1 MTSLFINRYRRESIR
16 RKGFDYSLPGSY
28 YFTICTYNRDHL
40 FGSIRI
46 SLDQQER
53 VLSKVM
59 DLNEAGKIVVDCW
72 KDLPNH
78 YEHIIL
84 DAFIVMPDHVH
95 GIIIIENPID
105 EKKHHGLP
113 EFIRAL
119 KAFSSRRI
127 AEAMAT
133 TNRHVWQTGY
143 YDRLINSHEDLEKIR
158 KYIMQ
163 NPVNW
168 EPKHNKTN
176 LYSSG

>member
-28 YFTICTYNRDHL
+28 YFTICTYNREHL
-40 FGSIRI
+40 FGSII
-46 SLDQQER
+46 LSYDQQKHAP
-53 VLSKVM
+53 SKVM
-59 DLNEAGKIVVDCW
+59 VLNEAGKIVDDCW

-78 YEHIIL
+78 YEHIML

-95 GIIIIENPID
+95 GIIIIENPVD
-105 EKKHHGLP
+105 ENKHHGLP

-119 KAFSSRRI
+119 KSFSSRRI
-127 AEAMAT
+127 AEAMVT

-143 YDRLINSHEDLEKIR
+143 YDRLINSHEDLEKTR
-158 KYIMQ
+158 NYIMQ
-163 NPVNW
+163 NPENW
-168 EPKHNKTN
+168 ESKHNKPN